1 MTEAAFAYHEDVAS
15 RAIVKKSAAHKKN
28 GSAVAKLGNK
38 PMSWQEINKKHG
50 PVQTYDLDSFMTFE
64 EFKLL
69 PPDLK
74 VEYVNRLCKKWNIR
88 ICHVS
93 EYLFKQGEKGLMG
106 YLKIFDLY
114 RQCTSSGEWS
124 EESAE
129 KFRKAVENWENREEP
144 AEVVDISETPNVPKF
159 MNWDDFKALSP
170 DEKVV
175 FINRLLD
182 EYQIGCFTID
192 KELFGYS
199 YPKVHDNLKHAG
211 IYDQIHVNFRGG
223 KACQGPEY
231 KAKVQ
236 RFHDDVQAWRR
247 EPVIEGL
254 AQRLAEGM
262 ERALQKSKE
271 TKKQE
276 TEVKAEEKAEEK
288 AMEAAAEPIVVTSVP
303 EDTSDVSGMHIEIF
317 GDNIC
322 DPNEIFNGPMHE
334 PEEEPES
341 EPVTD
346 SVFGEEEEEEDA
358 AEDPLTYHYFSFTA
372 SYISK
377 GLDTDEFYDL
387 AKFVKNKLVKVEIT
401 VTEMRDYRCKVRT

>member
-50 PVQTYDLDSFMTFE
+50 PVRTYDLDSFMTFE

-74 VEYVNRLCKKWNIR
+74 VEYVNGLCKKWNIR

-114 RQCTSSGEWS
+114 KQCTSSGEWT

-129 KFRKAVENWENREEP
+129 EFRKAVEDWENRGEQT
-144 AEVVDISETPNVPKF
+144 EVVDISEALNVPKF
-159 MNWDDFKALSP
+159 LNWNDFKALSP
-170 DEKVV
+170 NEKVV

-182 EYQIGCFTID
+182 EYQVGCFTID
-192 KELFGYS
+192 KELFYSS
-199 YPKVHDNLKHAG
+199 YPKVHENLRKAG
-211 IYDQIHVNFRGG
+211 VYDRIHVSFRGG

-236 RFHDDVQAWRR
+236 RFHDDIEAWRR
-247 EPVIEGL
+247 EPVIAGL
-254 AQRLAEGM
+254 TQRLNDGM
-262 ERALQKSKE
+262 ERALQKSKK

-276 TEVKAEEKAEEK
+276 TEVKAEEKPEEKPEEK
-288 AMEAAAEPIVVTSVP
+288 ATEAAAEPVVVISVP
-303 EDTSDVSGMHIEIF
+303 DDTSIEIF
-317 GDNIC
+317 GDNVW
-322 DPNEIFNGPMHE
+322 DPNEIFNGPMYE

-341 EPVTD
+341 EPV
-346 SVFGEEEEEEDA
+346 EEA
-358 AEDPLTYHYFSFTA
+358 AEDPLTYHDSSFTA

-377 GLDTDEFYDL
+377 GLDTDEFYAL
-387 AKFVKNKLVKVEIT
+387 AMLFKNKRVKVEIT
-401 VTEMRDYRCKVRT
+401 VTEL

>member
-74 VEYVNRLCKKWNIR
+74 VEYVNGLCKKWNIR

-114 RQCTSSGEWS
+114 RQCTSSGEWT

-129 KFRKAVENWENREEP
+129 KFRKAVEAWENHEEP
-144 AEVVDISETPNVPKF
+144 AEVVDNPEVPNIPKF
-159 MNWDDFKALSP
+159 MDWGDFKALSP

-192 KELFGYS
+192 KELFGYG
-199 YPKVHDNLKHAG
+199 YPKVHDNLRHAG

-223 KACQGPEY
+223 KDCQGSEY

-236 RFHDDVQAWRR
+236 RFHDDIEAWRK

-276 TEVKAEEKAEEK
+276 TEVKAEEKTEEK
-288 AMEAAAEPIVVTSVP
+288 SAEKTMETVDEPVMVISVP
-303 EDTSDVSGMHIEIF
+303 EDICDSKDFCHDDEIF
-317 GDNIC
+317 PTTATSSYQFNPGIGL
-322 DPNEIFNGPMHE
+322 NEE
-334 PEEEPES
+334 LES
-341 EPVTD
+341 EPV
-346 SVFGEEEEEEDA
+346 EEA
-358 AEDPLTYHYFSFTA
+358 AEDPLTYHDFSFTA

-377 GLDTDEFYDL
+377 GLNTDEFYDL

-401 VTEMRDYRCKVRT
+401 VTEMRDYLSKVRT